1 MIFDHITLQVGT
13 AETLSESI
21 LHCATN
27 EKDFY
32 LYYFLKPHPGR
43 TVVFCNRCGL
53 NIFTVTRENIL
64 TCPKNIQH
72 RLRAAAGQPV
82 LAAGRVA
89 AGAARAAAPE
99 AAPEEPRQVLL
110 RLQVSCDWWRA
121 GHVTTVLNL
130 IGSPGVCSSP
140 PTWPPG
146 ASTSPTLNTS
156 STIRSYRHLLTVCVF
171 SVS

>member
-1 MIFDHITLQVGT
+1 MILDDITLQVGT

-32 LYYFLKPHPGR
+32 LYYFLKTHPGR

-99 AAPEEPRQVLL
+99 AAPEEPRQVFLG
-110 RLQVSCDWWRA
+110 LQVSCDWWRA
-121 GHVTTVLNL
+121 GHVTTVLTL

-156 STIRSYRHLLTVCVF
+156 STIRS
-171 SVS
+171 

>member
-1 MIFDHITLQVGT
+1 MTISPYRWALRRHCLSPSFTAPRMRRISTSTTSSKPTQAAPWSSATGAVLIFL
-13 AETLSESI
+13 
-21 LHCATN
+21 
-27 EKDFY
+27 
-32 LYYFLKPHPGR
+32 
-43 TVVFCNRCGL
+43 
-53 NIFTVTRENIL
+53 TRENIL

-82 LAAGRVA
+82 LAAGRVS

-99 AAPEEPRQVLL
+99 AAAEEPRQVLL
-110 RLQVSCDWWRA
+110 GLQVSCDWWRA
-121 GHVTTVLNL
+121 GHVTTVLTL

-156 STIRSYRHLLTVCVF
+156 STIRS
-171 SVS
+171 